1 MIARPKLSRI
11 GRFDRPGGENRAEDG
26 ESWHLTFADL
36 MALLLC
42 FFILMVSVSSMD
54 QKKFQDMTGKLAKA
68 MGGDKQV
75 IDKESRR
82 QARLDLIEFQLNRKL
97 RAPVEAGRIA
107 IDRLPRGVAVDIKG
121 GLLFNSAS
129 AELKEDALGLLADI
143 AAQMT
148 GAGIRLVIEG
158 HTDDQAIHTD
168 RYPSNWELSSARAAS
183 VARFMDDHGVDRRR
197 ITIVGYA
204 DAKPLVPN
212 SDEIGRAKNRR
223 VRLVITDGPSL
234 Q

>member
-1 MIARPKLSRI
+1 MIGRPKWSRV
-11 GRFDRPGGENRAEDG
+11 GRTGRPTRPNRDDDG

-54 QKKFQDMTGKLAKA
+54 QKKFQDMTGQLAKA
-68 MGGDKQV
+68 MGGDKQKV
-75 IDKESRR
+75 DKEARR
-82 QARLDLIEFQLNRKL
+82 QARLNLIESQLKQKL
-97 RAPVEAGRIA
+97 VQPIQAGRIT

-129 AELKEDALGLLADI
+129 AELKENAVGVLADI

-148 GAGIRLVIEG
+148 EARFKLVIEG
-158 HTDDQAIHTD
+158 HTDDQAIHTG
-168 RYPSNWELSSARAAS
+168 RYPSNWELSSARAAA
-183 VARFMDDHGVDRRR
+183 VARFMDSRGVARRR

-212 SDEIGRAKNRR
+212 NDEAGRAKNRR
-223 VRLVITDGPSL
+223 VRLVITDGR
-234 Q
+234 